1 MQDRRSFLSTFS
13 SLAALGAAPLPAL
26 SAISDDF
33 LAQFPTQLPD
43 RSLYDTDEEAYW
55 AEVRKLF
62 LIPEDE
68 VYLNNG
74 TVGSSPAP
82 VLRAV
87 FEGYRDSERLAQSDP
102 EDYPARGACPA
113 A

>member
-1 MQDRRSFLSTFS
+1 MGGRMIDRRAFLSS
-13 SLAALGAAPLPAL
+13 VADAAAFGAAGFPQVCRDILRPA
-26 SAISDDF
+26 
-33 LAQFPTQLPD
+33 PENLPD
-43 RSLYDTDEEAYW
+43 HSLYDTNEEAYW
-55 AEVRKLF
+55 AEIRKQF

-87 FEGYRDSERLAQSDP
+87 FEGYYQTEKMAQDDP
-102 EDYPARGACPA
+102 EDYPI
-113 A
+113 